1 MPEQFLSVHELDDNL
16 SHYWRR
22 RVQLKLKD
30 SSPLT
35 KLGDVLT
42 CIAGYY
48 DEHAI
53 DIDDEEEKEF
63 MGYGLHVCNVEID
76 EKSVTGIGSIPFAHI
91 AGFIPLEGENT
102 PEEIDRLFEKA
113 KAIIA

>member
-1 MPEQFLSVHELDDNL
+1 MPEQFLSVRELDDNL

-42 CIAGYY
+42 CITGYY

-53 DIDDEEEKEF
+53 DIDDEEEKKF
-63 MGYGLHVCNVEID
+63 MGYGLHVRDVKID
-76 EKSVTGIGSIPFAHI
+76 EKSSCEFCCWIKVSSSVPRCSRASCLLRSSSL
-91 AGFIPLEGENT
+91 P
-102 PEEIDRLFEKA
+102 A
-113 KAIIA
+113 KFFVLQ